1 MAQLFSKLN
10 ERKASLD
17 IPNKL
22 IKLASH
28 ELSKPFSYIYNQS
41 ILQGIVP
48 NVLKV
53 SRITPIFKSGD
64 ATDPANYRTIA
75 VLSPFGKVLEK
86 IVNDQLISFIDK
98 YNILFKYQFGFRKDH
113 STELAILEIT
123 DILKTSVDNNLIT
136 CGVFLD
142 FSKAFDTVNHEI
154 LLRKLHKYG
163 IRGKALDWFTSY
175 LTNTTQYVK
184 LGLQIVCGA
193 PQGSTLGP
201 LLFLLYI
208 NDLANSSDVLS
219 FRLFA
224 DDANIFYATKTS
236 KDLEAVMNSEL
247 QKVINY
253 CNLNKL
259 SINMKKTNFMIIT
272 SPRKPAIHNIN
283 ILNIERKTSIK
294 YLGIYLD
301 EHLNWKTHIAHV
313 QGKLTKNLGIL
324 NQLRNYLNLKMLRQL
339 YYTLIY
345 PYLNYGAMCWGNNY
359 QTNLNKICT
368 KQNKCIRSIF
378 FAKKEE
384 PSLPYYQILEILKL
398 ENIVKFK
405 ICSLAF
411 KLYNNPSTVPAIFRN
426 FLTPTSTVHS
436 YNTRNSA
443 KLNFYR
449 PQVRT
454 NIGKFTFKYSA
465 TVMWETVPLAI
476 KKANTLK
483 EFKKLYKVHL
493 IACQPGDICSV

>member
-1 MAQLFSKLN
+1 M
-10 ERKASLD
+10 
-17 IPNKL
+17 
-22 IKLASH
+22 
-28 ELSKPFSYIYNQS
+28 
-41 ILQGIVP
+41 
-48 NVLKV
+48 
-53 SRITPIFKSGD
+53 
-64 ATDPANYRTIA
+64 
-75 VLSPFGKVLEK
+75 
-86 IVNDQLISFIDK
+86 
-98 YNILFKYQFGFRKDH
+98 FRKDH
-113 STELAILEIT
+113 STEFAILEIT

-175 LTNTTQYVK
+175 LTNRTQYVK
-184 LGLQIVCGA
+184 LGNVESSFLQIVCGV

-272 SPRKPAIHNIN
+272 SPQKPAIHNIN

-294 YLGIYLD
+294 YLGICLD

-313 QGKLTKNLGIL
+313 QGKLTKNHGIL

-378 FAKKEE
+378 LQKNKS
-384 PSLPYYQILEILKL
+384 PLYHIIKSL
-398 ENIVKFK
+398 KF
-405 ICSLAF
+405 
-411 KLYNNPSTVPAIFRN
+411 
-426 FLTPTSTVHS
+426 
-436 YNTRNSA
+436 
-443 KLNFYR
+443 
-449 PQVRT
+449 
-454 NIGKFTFKYSA
+454 
-465 TVMWETVPLAI
+465 
-476 KKANTLK
+476 
-483 EFKKLYKVHL
+483 
-493 IACQPGDICSV
+493 